1 MKYIIDCKVYFLIIS
16 LILYFR
22 YFKVYDF
29 IGLVKFIG
37 WIDNFLSLANCINF
51 SYIYKNLFFWGLTWK
66 KLKLFR

>member
-1 MKYIIDCKVYFLIIS
+1 MKYIIDCKVYFSIIS

-37 WIDNFLSLANCINF
+37 WIDNFLSRANCINLVIFIKTYF
-51 SYIYKNLFFWGLTWK
+51 SGGLTWK
-66 KLKLFR
+66 KLKLFY